1 MTFSDTPATA
11 PNPSA
16 PSAAEDTV
24 RATVEIAVPPEQV
37 FEALIDPA
45 QLEAWWGSD
54 ETYRTSDWQVEPH
67 PGGEWSVQTTGADGA
82 EETVHGEY
90 RVVDAPHVLEY
101 TWAASWDDFTE
112 TTVRFELAPAVVYG
126 VSGTRLT
133 VTHTGFAALDIHALD
148 SHSQAGA
155 TFAADWPR
163 LLSAFVQAVHEF
175 VVLA

>member
-1 MTFSDTPATA
+1 MIVPDTTATA
-11 PNPSA
+11 PNTSA
-16 PSAAEDTV
+16 PSEAEDTV

-67 PGGEWSVQTTGADGA
+67 PGGEWSVQTTDADGA
-82 EETVHGEY
+82 EASVRGEY

-101 TWAASWDDFTE
+101 TWAASWDDFAE
-112 TTVRFELAPAVVYG
+112 TTVRFELAPSVVHG

-133 VTHTGFAALDIHALD
+133 VTHTGFAALGIRALD
-148 SHSQAGA
+148 SRAQAGA